1 MEGQLVRVTELSPI
15 IVKVYNPLKQELI
28 GVFENYS
35 KAARALGLT
44 PKIVYN
50 KATSKKRVMSPY
62 LEIEVAIRITRKK
75 PEDKFFMS
83 EIFKRIL

>member
-1 MEGQLVRVTELSPI
+1 
-15 IVKVYNPLKQELI
+15 
-28 GVFENYS
+28 
-35 KAARALGLT
+35 
-44 PKIVYN
+44 
-50 KATSKKRVMSPY
+50 VMSPY